1 MNEIAFRALVR
12 QTLDAQQV
20 YFKSRLQSDLIKAKG
35 LEQQIRKELAA
46 GPDVV
51 IEGTIEMTNDEGDQ
65 INLFGE

>member
-1 MNEIAFRALVR
+1 MNEINFRALV
-12 QTLDAQQV
+12 QKTLDAQQD

-35 LEQQIRKELAA
+35 LEQQVRKELAA
-46 GPDVV
+46 GPDIV